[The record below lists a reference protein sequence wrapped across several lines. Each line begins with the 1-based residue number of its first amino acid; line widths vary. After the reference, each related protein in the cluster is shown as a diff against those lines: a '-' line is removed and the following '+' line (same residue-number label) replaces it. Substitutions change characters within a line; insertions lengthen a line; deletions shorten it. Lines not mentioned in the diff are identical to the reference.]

1 MKPDKQGILKVL
13 ITCIHAQQNKCYIS
27 FLRSSHAE
35 YKVEYD
41 HLSSSDRQ
49 GRLQCLER
57 ELKEIAW
64 IDRLPRSG
72 KDFLRLTRASVGP
85 IVQRNLFTW
94 RCNQGLLRAFLVR
107 GFPWSRSGVWCT
119 SYTTYRSDFMSTEPR
134 LFQSS
139 HILNIHHPQRQNM
152 CNCKSNLEDLVKAYP
167 RTPDDFIS
175 SATEY
180 VAATYP
186 RGLM

>member
-41 HLSSSDRQ
+41 QLSSSDRQ

-85 IVQRNLFTW
+85 IVQRNLFT
-94 RCNQGLLRAFLVR
+94 
-107 GFPWSRSGVWCT
+107 
-119 SYTTYRSDFMSTEPR
+119 
-134 LFQSS
+134 
-139 HILNIHHPQRQNM
+139 
-152 CNCKSNLEDLVKAYP
+152 
-167 RTPDDFIS
+167 
-175 SATEY
+175 
-180 VAATYP
+180 
-186 RGLM
+186 